1 MCVGRGSVGPSGT
14 FCDLTENSVYHP
26 IRHSC
31 QEDHLEFVHICVN
44 DEKAQVAILL
54 QILISKMKLESIFLV
69 GFIQVFLV
77 SQVIK

>member
-1 MCVGRGSVGPSGT
+1 MGRKIKTSKFSVKFVYALCVCVGRGSVGPSGT

-26 IRHSC
+26 VRHSC

-54 QILISKMKLESIFLV
+54 
-69 GFIQVFLV
+69 
-77 SQVIK
+77 